1 MKKKGG
7 KGKYINSEFTAAI
20 QPLFHVVPP
29 PPSPEEANILSVLI
43 QKYSTDMMNVPNFIR
58 RKWAYEMYAGIYDRI
73 SSFNMTLV

>member
-7 KGKYINSEFTAAI
+7 KGKYIKFRLHSRHSTI
-20 QPLFHVVPP
+20 IPRCT
-29 PPSPEEANILSVLI
+29 PPSPEEANKLSVLI

>member
-1 MKKKGG
+1 MKKKWG
-7 KGKYINSEFTAAI
+7 KGKYINSVFTAAI
-20 QPLFHVVPP
+20 QPLFHVVT
-29 PPSPEEANILSVLI
+29 PSPEEANILSVLI